1 MISKELLKAYKA
13 TDFIFYPDNSISII
27 KVGKTNK
34 VLDKI
39 LKKHKATEGAFI
51 TPWNPKSKNL
61 SYKQNQKRMD
71 QLIKLLKRMNLIF
84 IFGVG
89 RSPDGKYYEDSLLVL
104 NIKSAD
110 AMDLGRKFGQNAIV
124 LHKIMGKSQLG
135 FCQD

>member
-39 LKKHKATEGAFI
+39 LRKHKATEAAFI

-61 SYKQNQKRMD
+61 SYKQNQKRMK
-71 QLIKLLKRMNLIF
+71 QIIKLLEKKNQTF
-84 IFGVG
+84 IFAVG

-110 AMDLGRKFGQNAIV
+110 AMELGRKFGQNAIV
-124 LHKIMGKSQLG
+124 THKIRKRSKLVL
-135 FCQD
+135 C